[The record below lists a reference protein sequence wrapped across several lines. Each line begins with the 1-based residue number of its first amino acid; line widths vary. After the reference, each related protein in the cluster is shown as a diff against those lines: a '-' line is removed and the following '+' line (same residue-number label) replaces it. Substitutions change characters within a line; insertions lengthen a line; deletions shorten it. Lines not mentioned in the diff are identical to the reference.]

1 MSTQG
6 GDDSIEAE
14 NARLRA
20 RVAELER
27 RLDEAAPRPAAQAS
41 ASEPRIPFETLFDL
55 LPMPIFVYRTD
66 GVAVAVN
73 ETCCTWFKIDRALMV
88 GMYNVLHD
96 PEAVA
101 RGFTEPFRRAAAGEV
116 VTLPATLYVIQQELA
131 GEAGRRLW
139 LEVTYLP
146 LRDESGVR
154 FVVALTRDVSA
165 HREAEA
171 RQRQSATLL
180 ETIIDNAPLLIH
192 ARDTEG
198 HYTVV
203 NRELEAALG
212 RPRSAIL
219 GRTPHDFVSREMAE
233 RFAAQDR
240 EALGSSAPLV
250 LEDRVEMPDGAHV
263 YMTTKFALRDDE
275 GKATG
280 VCGISADITER
291 VRAEAQNLRLH
302 EQMFRV
308 REETLRSIS
317 TPLLPIAAGVLVMPL
332 VGNMTRER
340 ADQVIEVLLHG
351 ISDQQA
357 RIALL
362 DVTGMPEAGE
372 EVTDALVR
380 AARSVRLLGAEV
392 VITGIR
398 PSVAQALVG
407 LEADLGGIVTK
418 GTLERGVAYA
428 LSRRAQQRGAAP

>member
-1 MSTQG
+1 MSAQG
-6 GDDSIEAE
+6 GDDSIAAE

-20 RVAELER
+20 RVEELER
-27 RLDEAAPRPAAQAS
+27 RLGDGAPPPGAQGPAGEA
-41 ASEPRIPFETLFDL
+41 RISYEALFEA
-55 LPMPIFVYRTD
+55 LPMPLFVYRTD
-66 GVAVAVN
+66 GLLAAINEATVA
-73 ETCCTWFKIDRALMV
+73 WFKTRRERVV
-88 GMYNVLHD
+88 GAFNLLED
-96 PEAVA
+96 PESVA
-101 RGFTEPFRRAAAGEV
+101 RGFAAPFLRAVAGEV
-116 VTLPATLYVIQQELA
+116 VTLPATPYVIDEQQ
-131 GEAGRRLW
+131 GRRCW

-154 FVVALTRDVSA
+154 HVVALTRDVTS
-165 HREAEA
+165 HKEAEA

-180 ETIIDNAPLLIH
+180 EAIIDNAPLLIY

-198 HYTVV
+198 RFTVA
-203 NRELEAALG
+203 NRQVEASLG
-212 RPRSAIL
+212 KPRGAVL
-219 GRTPHDFVSREMAE
+219 GHRPHDFVPREFAD
-233 RFAAQDR
+233 RFDVQDR
-240 EALGSSAPLV
+240 EAMGSSAPMV
-250 LEDRVEMPDGAHV
+250 VEDRLEMPDGTHV

-291 VRAEAQNLRLH
+291 VRAEEQNLRLH

-317 TPLLPIAAGVLVMPL
+317 TPLLPIASGVLVMPL

-407 LEADLGGIVTK
+407 LAADLGGIVTK

>member
-6 GDDSIEAE
+6 GNDPIAAE

-20 RVAELER
+20 RVEELER
-27 RLDEAAPRPAAQAS
+27 RLGDGAPPPGARGS
-41 ASEPRIPFETLFDL
+41 AGEPRIAYEALFEAV
-55 LPMPIFVYRTD
+55 PMPIFVYRTD
-66 GVAVAVN
+66 GLLAAINEATVA
-73 ETCCTWFKIDRALMV
+73 WFKTERERVV
-88 GMYNVLHD
+88 GAFNLLKD
-96 PEAVA
+96 PESVA
-101 RGFTEPFRRAAAGEV
+101 RGFAAPFLRAVAGEV
-116 VTLPATLYVIQQELA
+116 VTLPATPYVIDEQQ
-131 GEAGRRLW
+131 GRRCW

-154 FVVALTRDVSA
+154 HVVALTRDVTS
-165 HREAEA
+165 HQEAEA

-180 ETIIDNAPLLIH
+180 EAIIDNAPLLIY

-198 HYTVV
+198 RFTVA
-203 NRELEAALG
+203 NRQIEAAIGKPKGALLG
-212 RPRSAIL
+212 RAQREFTSAEI
-219 GRTPHDFVSREMAE
+219 AE
-233 RFAAQDR
+233 QFEAQDR
-240 EALGSSAPLV
+240 DALNSSAPLV
-250 LEDRVEMPDGAHV
+250 VEERVELPDGMHV

-275 GKATG
+275 GRATG

-291 VRAEAQNLRLH
+291 VRAEEQNLRLH

-362 DVTGMPEAGE
+362 DVTGMPEAGA

-380 AARSVRLLGAEV
+380 AARSARLLGAEV

-428 LSRRAQQRGAAP
+428 LSRRAQHGAAP